1 MKDVYIV
8 VDIKYEEFSSDGTSR
23 HAPIDEENST
33 CLNIWNRVSYKLQ
46 LLEMSKQMCI

>member
-8 VDIKYEEFSSDGTSR
+8 VDIKCIKFSTDGTSLSCSNR
-23 HAPIDEENST
+23 LREPT